1 MADKSQDLDL
11 KAPDRFQVLIA
22 EIVRYVSENRK
33 QFYIGASV
41 FAALVILVSGWF
53 LYRWQDE
60 QSASTLYAQALD
72 RARGGQVQPAEIV
85 KAYQD
90 VVIRHPSSHA
100 AALASFRL
108 GNIHYLLKDY
118 DASLKAYRDFLSRA
132 PARSDLTTL
141 AHTGEGYCH
150 EAKGDFKNALAS
162 FEKAEKSKG
171 GIHFESM
178 TLRNIARI
186 HESLNDPAKALEYYK
201 KALGKSNDPF
211 VESLIKVKIAT
222 LG

>member
-1 MADKSQDLDL
+1 MADKAQELDL
-11 KAPDRFQVLIA
+11 KGPDRFQVLMMGIT
-22 EIVRYVSENRK
+22 RYISENRK
-33 QFYIGASV
+33 QFYIGTAV
-41 FAALVILVSGWF
+41 AVVIVLLVGGWF
-53 LYRWQDE
+53 LYRWHDE
-60 QSASTLYAQALD
+60 KNASALYAQAVNKT
-72 RARGGQVQPAEIV
+72 RGEQVQPADVI

-90 VVIRHPSSHA
+90 IVDKHPSSHS

-118 DASLKAYRDFLSRA
+118 DASLKAYQAFLSRA
-132 PARSDLTTL
+132 SSRSDLVTL
-141 AHTGEGYCH
+141 ALTGEGYCH
-150 EAKGDFKNALAS
+150 EAKGDFKNALSS

-186 HESLNDPAKALEYYK
+186 HESLNDPAKALEYYR

>member
-1 MADKSQDLDL
+1 MADKTQELDL
-11 KAPDRFQVLIA
+11 KGPDRFQTLIM
-22 EIVRYVSENRK
+22 EITRYLSENRK
-33 QFYIGASV
+33 QFYIGTAIAV
-41 FAALVILVSGWF
+41 LLVLLVGGWF
-53 LYRWQDE
+53 VYRWYDE
-60 QSASTLYAQALD
+60 KSASALYGQAMSK
-72 RARGGQVQPAEIV
+72 ARGEQVQPADVI
-85 KAYQD
+85 KAYQE
-90 VVIRHPSSHA
+90 VVTRHPSSNA

-118 DASLKAYRDFLSRA
+118 DASLKAYQAFLSNA
-132 PARSDLTTL
+132 PARSDLVTL
-141 AHTGEGYCH
+141 AYTGEGYCH
-150 EAKGDFKNALAS
+150 EAKGDFKSALSS

-171 GIHFESM
+171 GIHFESI

-186 HESLNDPAKALEYYK
+186 HESLNDSAKALEYYK

>member
-1 MADKSQDLDL
+1 MADKNQELDL
-11 KAPDRFQVLIA
+11 KGPDRFQALIMD
-22 EIVRYVSENRK
+22 ITRYVSENKK
-33 QFYIGASV
+33 QFYIGVVAV
-41 FAALVILVSGWF
+41 VVVVLAASGWF

-60 QSASTLYAQALD
+60 KSASALYAQAMNK
-72 RARGGQVQPAEIV
+72 AQGEQVQPADIV
-85 KAYQD
+85 KAFQE
-90 VVIRHPSSHA
+90 VVTRHPSSEA

-118 DASLKAYRDFLSRA
+118 DASLKAYQAFLSHA

-141 AHTGEGYCH
+141 AYTGEGYCY
-150 EAKGDFKNALAS
+150 ETKGDFKSALSS
-162 FEKAEKSKG
+162 FEKAEKSTG
-171 GIHFESM
+171 GTHFESM
-178 TLRNIARI
+178 TLRNVARI
-186 HESLNDPAKALEYYK
+186 HESLNDPAKALDYYK